1 MKLAPLSVV
10 KILAL
15 ELDSLEKER
24 ERENKDRD
32 RREGKGKENKRLVEN
47 VGYQNEQNATNE
59 EKKSRKS
66 ESDRTNGHPSLQE
79 GQSHVE
85 QRRKSLKPHL

>member
-24 ERENKDRD
+24 ERKDGGKVVEIEERGEKQAG
-32 RREGKGKENKRLVEN
+32 RECGIPK
-47 VGYQNEQNATNE
+47 
-59 EKKSRKS
+59 
-66 ESDRTNGHPSLQE
+66 
-79 GQSHVE
+79 
-85 QRRKSLKPHL
+85 